1 MTDQED
7 NKLVEAL
14 SALPE
19 NPSEEVIDE
28 LADRIAENIELSD
41 LTTSDEPIID
51 ALTSFSDLKLKEI
64 DTEDGYE
71 TKIEYIREY
80 FETEVDAKSTKD
92 LTAAEVRGYNPWRKY
107 DSLDREEPLA
117 DNTLKDDMYLYREF
131 IQYLISNGYIPA
143 RMVGQVEIPSVD
155 RQAGEGVDEKKVDPD
170 LVQDIL
176 EYLRKYHYASLD
188 HVTWELFASG
198 GPRKSGCEGL
208 DRTDYD
214 KETGRISFVNRD
226 GELKKDDKSERT
238 YALPD
243 IAVEAIE
250 DYIDE
255 QRPNEVDEDGREP
268 LLTAGSGRISKS
280 NLQNIAYQWTR
291 PCKVG
296 RECPHDKDPEKC
308 DAAQRKN
315 WAFKCPSSRAPHH
328 VRTGYIT
335 YHRNNGTSK
344 DAIEARCDVS
354 PRTQDIH
361 YDLPDDE
368 EQVAR
373 ASAEFEEEDA
383 DPNSGYQS

>member
-41 LTTSDEPIID
+41 LATSDEPISD
-51 ALTSFSDLKLKEI
+51 ALTSFSDLELKEI

-155 RQAGEGVDEKKVDPD
+155 RQAGEGVDEKR
-170 LVQDIL
+170 LI
-176 EYLRKYHYASLD
+176 
-188 HVTWELFASG
+188 
-198 GPRKSGCEGL
+198 
-208 DRTDYD
+208 
-214 KETGRISFVNRD
+214 RI
-226 GELKKDDKSERT
+226 
-238 YALPD
+238 
-243 IAVEAIE
+243 
-250 DYIDE
+250 
-255 QRPNEVDEDGREP
+255 
-268 LLTAGSGRISKS
+268 
-280 NLQNIAYQWTR
+280 
-291 PCKVG
+291 
-296 RECPHDKDPEKC
+296 
-308 DAAQRKN
+308 
-315 WAFKCPSSRAPHH
+315 
-328 VRTGYIT
+328 
-335 YHRNNGTSK
+335 
-344 DAIEARCDVS
+344 
-354 PRTQDIH
+354 
-361 YDLPDDE
+361 
-368 EQVAR
+368 
-373 ASAEFEEEDA
+373 
-383 DPNSGYQS
+383 